1 MALWDWMCKP
11 QDGVSSSWEDV
22 EQGHC
27 PKYDLFK
34 TEHRPPWL
42 LGGKE
47 GGFAL

>member
-1 MALWDWMCKP
+1 M
-11 QDGVSSSWEDV
+11 VSSSWEDAK
-22 EQGHC
+22 QGDC

-42 LGGKE
+42 LREKE